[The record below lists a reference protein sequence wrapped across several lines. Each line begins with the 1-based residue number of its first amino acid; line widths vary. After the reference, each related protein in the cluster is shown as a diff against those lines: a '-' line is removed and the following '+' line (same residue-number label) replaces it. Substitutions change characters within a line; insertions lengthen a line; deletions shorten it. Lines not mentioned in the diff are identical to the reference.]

1 MEIETNKRGAP
12 LGNQNAARQRLFYDK
27 LRKILI
33 QEPHRL
39 HSIAEKLITEA
50 ENGEAWAIKEIID
63 RVDGKAL
70 QAATFENAD
79 GTPLLSGITVTFVRP
94 E

>member
-1 MEIETNKRGAP
+1 MEIETKGRGAP

-39 HSIAEKLITEA
+39 HSIAEKLISEA
-50 ENGEAWAIKEIID
+50 ENGESWAIKEIID

-70 QAATFENAD
+70 QALENAD
-79 GTPLLSGITVTFVRP
+79 GTPLLSGIVVSFVKP